1 MFVATVMVL
10 IINLLLNL
18 SILAVVYLDQRLGC
32 AAPKFSN
39 FFIEKVLIKALAG
52 S

>member
-10 IINLLLNL
+10 INLLLNL
-18 SILAVVYLDQRLGC
+18 SILAVVYFDQRLGC

-39 FFIEKVLIKALAG
+39 FFFWWLAA
-52 S
+52 